1 MRWDWAGMGMS
12 EAGVVWV
19 CLLSLFVCVCVCP
32 AGLVHVV
39 SEGCMVELTEFHV
52 SCVDRVLPH
61 HWV

>member
-1 MRWDWAGMGMS
+1 MGMS
-12 EAGVVWV
+12 EAGVGWV

-39 SEGCMVELTEFHV
+39 SEGCIVELTDFHV
-52 SCVDRVLPH
+52 SCVGRVLPH